1 MLAGKEEWVY
11 VAPKLEVGWF
21 LNCRKSPG
29 SQLASPAGHPAAP
42 GETQQPEHLGRRGAW
57 GGVST
62 LRGSAPLRLGFALCQ
77 HLDIVSPGQAGS
89 SCPVGPAPGAS
100 LGEGEG
106 FV

>member
-1 MLAGKEEWVY
+1 MY
-11 VAPKLEVGWF
+11 VAPEVEVGWF

-29 SQLASPAGHPAAP
+29 SQLAAP

-62 LRGSAPLRLGFALCQ
+62 LRGSTPLRLGFALCQ

-89 SCPVGPAPGAS
+89 LCPVGPAPGAS

>member
-1 MLAGKEEWVY
+1 MY

-42 GETQQPEHLGRRGAW
+42 GETQQPEHLGCRGAW
-57 GGVST
+57 GVVST